1 MMNDS
6 TGIVG
11 IIRDEIKSIGGYL
24 CRYQVIAEDI
34 TCSLKNGEETDLE
47 YLFINQDPGP
57 YSFRVKREGNE
68 LLVSAG
74 EGESGSLQV
83 KEGQFFRLYPG
94 RGIRNPA
101 NGEGGITYQ
110 FNGFYGKSKN
120 QIKLLAYDRGGI
132 FDELVNM
139 EAFLFEPQVAGTYY
153 ADAYSAYL
161 FSWMAANGYGSHY
174 LEAAKAALNFIRR
187 IYPRYEATYLD
198 GMPHCDFKNPAY
210 IETVEEF
217 MAGNSEVKELEHWR
231 SLYDEMIPNE
241 EYSPTNVYALR
252 YHWWSLL
259 NYYREKIWGKK
270 SSYDPLSL
278 LDRLK
283 HDQTADGLIQD
294 NNYSE
299 ISFGG
304 YSDAYDLTYHL
315 YALSW
320 LARGYDYLPLEEV
333 WSMLEKGALFSLS
346 LTTPGGEASY
356 LGRSANN
363 IYHLISS
370 IYVYLKVASRRK
382 DLAPRFYRA
391 VRLIF
396 NYFRPFRLSEGN
408 YPVGLN
414 DYPEELIGW
423 SHCQTPYNATNAY
436 FLIRSLNLIPED
448 WREESLELERE
459 SILFYPHSR
468 LAAQSNKHFYYVIFS
483 GSDIS
488 PYPHSGVHN
497 TGVAGLAMLGLQ
509 GSQTMLPILEQSL
522 REGEWSTSS
531 LPDLE
536 LPDSTVEVPVNRGKI
551 IKDQEGQPGIEISY
565 GGLRF
570 VQTYIIEKS
579 SLRIKTDIS
588 AEGTFKGRIIGAPG
602 LSLRCDKG
610 YRHELSENGFNYYT
624 PHGALKFKLEK
635 TNLPGGHWEIME
647 PSSTGKGYHE
657 KVAWCS
663 ELDLKTGEKKH
674 YEVTINLIRQ

>member
-1 MMNDS
+1 MNDIS
-6 TGIVG
+6 R
-11 IIRDEIKSIGGYL
+11 IIKEEIWSMSEYL
-24 CRYQVIAEDI
+24 YNYQVIAEDI
-34 TCSLKNGEETDLE
+34 SCSLKNGEQASLQ
-47 YLFINQDPGP
+47 YHFIRKDPGP
-57 YSFRVKREGNE
+57 YAFIAKREGDI
-68 LLVSAG
+68 LLVNTE
-74 EGESGSLQV
+74 EGENSFLQV

-94 RGIRNPA
+94 HKIKNPA

-110 FNGFYGKSKN
+110 FSGFCGEN
-120 QIKLLAYDRGGI
+120 NNELKLIAYDSGGI

-153 ADAYSAYL
+153 ADAYSAYA
-161 FSWMAANGYGSHY
+161 FGWMAANGYGDHY
-174 LEAAKAALNFIRR
+174 LEAAKAALDFITR

-217 MAGNSEVKELEHWR
+217 MVGKSEDVDIVRWR
-231 SLYDEMIPNE
+231 SLYDEMITNE

-259 NYYREKIWGKK
+259 NYYLEKIQGVK
-270 SSYDPLSL
+270 SSYDPHSL
-278 LDRLK
+278 LSRLK
-283 HDQTADGLIQD
+283 QDQTVDGLIQD

-304 YSDAYDLTYHL
+304 YNDAHDLTYHL

-333 WSMLEKGALFSLS
+333 WLMLEKGALFSLS
-346 LTTPGGEASY
+346 MTTPGGEVSY

-363 IYHLISS
+363 IYHLVSS
-370 IYVYLKVASRRK
+370 IYVYLKVASHRD

-391 VRLIF
+391 VRLVLDYI
-396 NYFRPFRLSEGN
+396 RPFKLSEGN

-414 DYPEELIGW
+414 SYPEELIGW
-423 SHCQTPYNATNAY
+423 SHCQTPYNGTNAY
-436 FLIRSLNLIPED
+436 FLIRSLNLVPD
-448 WREESLELERE
+448 NWQEEPLELEKE
-459 SILFYPHSR
+459 NLLIYPGSR
-468 LAAQSNKHFYYVIFS
+468 LAAQSNEHFYYVIFS

-509 GSQTMLPILEQSL
+509 GCQTMLPVLEQSL
-522 REGEWSTSS
+522 REGEWSTSD

-536 LPDSTVEVPVNRGKI
+536 LPDSTIEVPINRGKI
-551 IKDQEGQPGIEISY
+551 RKDKEGHPEIEISY
-565 GGLRF
+565 SGLRF
-570 VQTYIIEKS
+570 KQTYIMEAEL
-579 SLRIKTDIS
+579 LRIRTTLYAND
-588 AEGTFKGRIIGAPG
+588 AFKGRLVGAPG

-610 YRHELSENGFNYYT
+610 YSYELNENGFNYFT
-624 PHGALKFKLEK
+624 PKGSLFFKVVQTTLGDGK
-635 TNLPGGHWEIME
+635 WEVME
-647 PSSTGKGYHE
+647 PSSTGKGYHQ
-657 KVAWCS
+657 KIAWCS
-663 ELDLKTGEKKH
+663 SLELKSGEEKY
-674 YEVTINLIRQ
+674 YEVTIRLSR

>member
-1 MMNDS
+1 MNEIS
-6 TGIVG
+6 R
-11 IIRDEIKSIGGYL
+11 IIKEEIQSMGEYL
-24 CRYQVIAEDI
+24 YNYQVIAEDI
-34 TCSLKNGEETDLE
+34 SCSLKAGEQASLQ
-47 YLFINQDPGP
+47 YYFIRKNPGP
-57 YSFRVKREGNE
+57 YAFTVKREDDI
-68 LLVSAG
+68 LLVNTG
-74 EGESGSLQV
+74 EGENSFLQV

-94 RGIRNPA
+94 HKIKNPA

-110 FNGFYGKSKN
+110 FNGFCSGN
-120 QIKLLAYDRGGI
+120 NNELKLMAYDRGGI

-153 ADAYSAYL
+153 ADAYSAYA
-161 FSWMAANGYGSHY
+161 FGWMADNGYGDHY
-174 LEAAKAALNFIRR
+174 LEASKDALDFIRR
-187 IYPRYEATYLD
+187 IYPCYEATYLD

-217 MAGNSEVKELEHWR
+217 MVGKSEDEEIARWR

-259 NYYREKIWGKK
+259 NHYLEKIQGAK
-270 SSYDPLSL
+270 SSYDPHSL
-278 LDRLK
+278 LRRLK
-283 HDQTADGLIQD
+283 QDQTVDGLIQD

-304 YSDAYDLTYHL
+304 YNDAHDLTYHL

-333 WSMLEKGALFSLS
+333 WSILEKGALFSLS
-346 LTTPGGEASY
+346 MTTPGGEASY

-363 IYHLISS
+363 IYHLVSS
-370 IYVYLKVASRRK
+370 IYVYLKVAFHSEN
-382 DLAPRFYRA
+382 LAPQFFRA
-391 VRLIF
+391 VRLILD
-396 NYFRPFRLSEGN
+396 YIRPFRLSEGN

-414 DYPEELIGW
+414 SYPEELIGW
-423 SHCQTPYNATNAY
+423 SHCQTPYNGTNAY
-436 FLIRSLNLIPED
+436 FLIRSLSLVPDD
-448 WREESLELERE
+448 WQEEPLELEKE
-459 SILFYPHSR
+459 NLLIYPDSR
-468 LAAQSNKHFYYVIFS
+468 LAAQSNEHFYYVIFS

-509 GSQTMLPILEQSL
+509 GCQTMLPVLEQSL
-522 REGEWSTSS
+522 REGEWSTSD

-536 LPDSTVEVPVNRGKI
+536 LPDSTIEVPINRGKI
-551 IKDQEGQPGIEISY
+551 RRDKEGHPEIEISY
-565 GGLRF
+565 SGLRF
-570 VQTYIIEKS
+570 TQTYIMEEEL
-579 SLRIKTDIS
+579 LRISTILYAHD
-588 AEGTFKGRIIGAPG
+588 AFKGRLIGAPG

-610 YRHELSENGFNYYT
+610 YSYELNLNGFSYFT
-624 PHGALKFKLEK
+624 PHGSLFLNVTKTALGDGK
-635 TNLPGGHWEIME
+635 WEVME
-647 PSSTGKGYHE
+647 PSSTGKGYHQ

-663 ELDLKTGEKKH
+663 NLELKNGEEKH
-674 YEVTINLIRQ
+674 YEVTIRLSK